1 MKQTKRILSLVLC
14 LLMLVAVVPVGV
26 VSHATSQREA
36 IINVAIGELGY
47 HEKASNSRLDSKTD
61 NSGSANYTKYGEW
74 YGINPGAWCAMFV
87 CWCANQAGIST
98 SIIPKFSKCIDPDSS
113 ASGSE
118 KFKAIGRWKDNSYV
132 PSPGDIIFVK
142 ESHVGIVEYVSG
154 STIHTIEGN
163 YSDQVKRVTR
173 TVGASTIAGFG
184 VPDYNDN
191 STAPTWATL
200 SIDNE
205 NVRAAQEFTL
215 SMNCDTVA
223 SYYWLTIC
231 RASNNEAVLSE
242 STNGSFTT
250 SFLSCDHY
258 YAWCTAA
265 NGKGSVDSNRVD
277 FYVYGDPPTQ
287 ANNYVDK
294 SIVKLGDSL
303 TVTTNANTYYAR
315 IYTSI
320 YCNDEP
326 YESGYHEWQYT
337 FTPNKAGVYG
347 INTSA
352 YTVDGTA
359 HAGWSTTTV
368 IDPAVFAREYGT
380 DFDAFIVNPNS
391 GKLLGNNSTN
401 VELSGIAK
409 ADRDAKTIWH
419 FEKQSDNS
427 YRIQSVYDGTYLDA
441 ESYGT
446 DDGTNIHTYQKNETD
461 ARAQKWYIGKVADGY
476 VLKAF
481 YTDMVADIS
490 SGSTAA
496 GANIQLYTSNLSNAQ
511 RFTIE
516 KIDNDHPPVDP
527 THTHNYAVAVTKAAT
542 CAATGIKT
550 FTCSCGDSYT
560 ETIPINLNNHVNT
573 KNVAAAASTCTVKGY
588 TAGVY
593 CNDCK
598 QYISGHAEQ
607 PLAQH
612 TLTTVNQ
619 KATPC
624 TAEGYSGDQV
634 CTVCNQTITSGTAI
648 AKKAHTLTTVNQKAA
663 GCTTAGYTGDQVCTT
678 CNQTITKGSAVNA
691 LGHTSPDSN
700 GNCTRCGTHIKDVTP
715 SQPSNPQPNPNA
727 CKYCG
732 QVHTGPFGWLIKFFH
747 SILAIFKR

>member
-14 LLMLVAVVPVGV
+14 LLMLVAVVPVT
-26 VSHATSQREA
+26 SYATE
-36 IINVAIGELGY
+36 
-47 HEKASNSRLDSKTD
+47 SRSDYFNK
-61 NSGSANYTKYGEW
+61 NYTLNGN
-74 YGINPGAWCAMFV
+74 GPDDMLAIAQAQLGSNPGYSEAWCADFV
-87 CWCANQAGIST
+87 ADCAKLAGQ
-98 SIIPKFSKCIDPDSS
+98 SS
-113 ASGSE
+113 AIAKNGAVSSMRNQVLDSGGVVVSSRQ
-118 KFKAIGRWKDNSYV
+118 KGDLVFYYCSSCGRYV
-132 PSPGDIIFVK
+132 
-142 ESHVGIVEYVSG
+142 HVGIVLDGTYS
-154 STIHTIEGN
+154 IEGN
-163 YSDQVKRVTR
+163 FSRKVSKVSNTYADSEGHKVT
-173 TVGASTIAGFG
+173 TGTISRSYIR
-184 VPDYNDN
+184 PNYNHAL
-191 STAPTWATL
+191 APTWATL
-200 SIDNE
+200 SIDKE
-205 NVRAAQEFTL
+205 NVRAEQEFTL
-215 SMNCDTVA
+215 SMNCDTAV

-231 RASNNEAVLSE
+231 RASNNEMVLSE

-258 YAWCTAA
+258 YAWCSAA
-265 NGKGSVDSNRVD
+265 NSKGSVDSNRVD

-326 YESGYHEWQYT
+326 YESAYHEWQYT

-352 YTVDGTA
+352 FTIDGTA

-391 GKLLGNNSTN
+391 GKLLENNATN

-427 YRIQSVYDGTYLDA
+427 YRIQSVCDGTYLDA

-461 ARAQKWYIGKVADGY
+461 SRAQKWYIGKVADGY

-490 SGSTAA
+490 GGSTAA
-496 GANIQLYTSNLSNAQ
+496 GANVQLYTSNLSSAQ

-516 KIDNDHPPVDP
+516 KIDNDNPPIDP
-527 THTHNYAVAVTKAAT
+527 THTHSYVVAVTKAAT
-542 CAATGIKT
+542 CSATGIKT

-560 ETIPINLNNHVNT
+560 ETIPINASNHVNT
-573 KNVAAAASTCTVKGY
+573 TNVAATASTCTVKGY

-607 PLAQH
+607 PLAAH

-619 KATPC
+619 REATC
-624 TAEGYSGDQV
+624 TAEGYTGDQV
-634 CTVCNQTITSGTAI
+634 CTTCNQTITSGTAI

-663 GCTTAGYTGDQVCTT
+663 TCTAEGYTGDQVCTV
-678 CNQTITKGSAVNA
+678 CNQTITKGNAINA
-691 LGHTSPDSN
+691 LGHANADSN

-715 SQPSNPQPNPNA
+715 SNPQPQPNPNA

-732 QVHTGPFGWLIKFFH
+732 QVHSGPFGWLIKFFH